1 MANRNRKKTA
11 SAEVVESVEKE
22 LYENVRAY
30 ISAAR
35 AKVYTVAN
43 AEMVKAYW
51 NVGREIVEKQGGA
64 DRAKYGNGLIRSLS
78 VKLTAEFGP
87 GYTGTNLRYMRLVY
101 LAFPNCHTLCDKL
114 SWSHYRLLAAVDK
127 IEARDFYLSEAVKC
141 KWSVRDLQRQIETQ
155 FYQRLIANHVDL
167 SSAGKLVKR
176 GKMDARDI
184 VRSPAILEFAG
195 ISPAE
200 YKEKDL
206 QTGLVKHLGKFM
218 LELGRGFALVREQCP
233 IQIGNETYHC
243 DLLFYNFIARCFVLI
258 DLKVGKVTPQDIGQM
273 QLYNHYYE
281 RESINPGDNPPIGI
295 VLGSDRDE
303 AVIRYTLN
311 EHERNLFAIISP
323 TSSDSRG
330 APNGTYARTCRN
342 RRGYGTPRPAA
353 ARAGKIFRTSQD
365 LQRRQV
371 MPQAKPEIGRSLV
384 ALILV
389 YYCQK

>member
-101 LAFPNCHTLCDKL
+101 LAFPICHTLCDKL

-206 QTGLVKHLGKFM
+206 QEGLVKHLSKFM
-218 LELGRGFALVREQCP
+218 LELGRGFALVARQKRLTLE
-233 IQIGNETYHC
+233 GKSYHV
-243 DLLFYNFIARCFVLI
+243 DLVFYNYILRCFVLC
-258 DLKVGKVTPQDIGQM
+258 DLKTDELTHADLGQM
-273 QLYNHYYE
+273 QMYVNYYE
-281 RESINPGDNPPIGI
+281 RELMKPGDNPPIGI
-295 VLGSDRDE
+295 VLCTDKGADL
-303 AVIRYTLN
+303 VRYTLPLHN
-311 EHERNLFAIISP
+311 KRIFAAKYKLHLPSEQELIAELRRERTAIEDAQLVTKLNAGEI
-323 TSSDSRG
+323 
-330 APNGTYARTCRN
+330 
-342 RRGYGTPRPAA
+342 RRIKKSASAT
-353 ARAGKIFRTSQD
+353 
-365 LQRRQV
+365 
-371 MPQAKPEIGRSLV
+371 AKSV
-384 ALILV
+384 
-389 YYCQK
+389 

>member
-35 AKVYTVAN
+35 AKDYTVAN

-273 QLYNHYYE
+273 QLYKHYYE
-281 RESINPGDNPPIGI
+281 REMMNPGDNPPIGI

-311 EHERNLFAIISP
+311 EHERNLFAVKYHLNLPTVEELQMELMRERAAIEEAMALRALPPDDKCVEGISLKVKK
-323 TSSDSRG
+323 T
-330 APNGTYARTCRN
+330 N
-342 RRGYGTPRPAA
+342 
-353 ARAGKIFRTSQD
+353 
-365 LQRRQV
+365 
-371 MPQAKPEIGRSLV
+371 EITKSV
-384 ALILV
+384 
-389 YYCQK
+389 

>member
-1 MANRNRKKTA
+1 MAKRKLKGVADATRA
-11 SAEVVESVEKE
+11 SLSQVEVVESVEKE

-35 AKVYTVAN
+35 AKVYAVAN

-51 NVGREIVEKQGGA
+51 NVGREIVEKQGGNERSA
-64 DRAKYGNGLIRSLS
+64 YGDGLVDRLAA
-78 VKLTAEFGP
+78 KLTAEFGP
-87 GYTGTNLRYMRLVY
+87 GYTRVNLFYMRRFY
-101 LAFPNCHTLCDKL
+101 LAFPNVHTLCKQL
-114 SWSHYRLLAAVDK
+114 SWSHYRTLITVENEKARQYYFE
-127 IEARDFYLSEAVKC
+127 EAIKS

-155 FYQRLIANHVDL
+155 FYQRLIANHSDL
-167 SSAGKLVKR
+167 STAGKLVKR
-176 GKMDARDI
+176 GKMEARDI

-206 QTGLVKHLGKFM
+206 QERLVKHLGKFM

-273 QLYNHYYE
+273 QLYKHYYE
-281 RESINPGDNPPIGI
+281 REMMNPGDNPPIGI

-311 EHERNLFAIISP
+311 ENERNLFAVKYHLHLP
-323 TSSDSRG
+323 TVEELSLELQRER
-330 APNGTYARTCRN
+330 AAIEEAMALRALPPPEA
-342 RRGYGTPRPAA
+342 GTPSAPRKTPKG
-353 ARAGKIFRTSQD
+353 GK
-365 LQRRQV
+365 
-371 MPQAKPEIGRSLV
+371 
-384 ALILV
+384 
-389 YYCQK
+389 

>member
-195 ISPAE
+195 ISLAE

-273 QLYNHYYE
+273 QLYKHYYE
-281 RESINPGDNPPIGI
+281 REMMNPGDNPPIGI

-311 EHERNLFAIISP
+311 EHERNLFAVKYHLHLPTVEELQMELMRERAAIEEAMALRALPPDDKCVEGISLKVKK
-323 TSSDSRG
+323 T
-330 APNGTYARTCRN
+330 N
-342 RRGYGTPRPAA
+342 
-353 ARAGKIFRTSQD
+353 
-365 LQRRQV
+365 
-371 MPQAKPEIGRSLV
+371 EITKSV
-384 ALILV
+384 
-389 YYCQK
+389 

>member
-1 MANRNRKKTA
+1 MAKRKLKGVADATRA
-11 SAEVVESVEKE
+11 SLSQVEVVESVEKE

-35 AKVYTVAN
+35 AKVYAVAN

-51 NVGREIVEKQGGA
+51 NVGREIVEKQGGNERSA
-64 DRAKYGNGLIRSLS
+64 YGDGLVDRLAA
-78 VKLTAEFGP
+78 KLTAEFGP
-87 GYTGTNLRYMRLVY
+87 GYTRVNLFYMRRFY
-101 LAFPNCHTLCDKL
+101 LAFPNVHTLCKQL
-114 SWSHYRLLAAVDK
+114 SWSHYRTLITVENEKARQYYFE
-127 IEARDFYLSEAVKC
+127 EAIKS

-155 FYQRLIANHVDL
+155 FYQRLIANHSDL
-167 SSAGKLVKR
+167 STAGKLVKR
-176 GKMDARDI
+176 GKMEARDI

-206 QTGLVKHLGKFM
+206 QEGLVKHLSKFM

-273 QLYNHYYE
+273 QLYKHYYE
-281 RESINPGDNPPIGI
+281 REMMNPGDNPPIGI

-311 EHERNLFAIISP
+311 EHERNLFAVKYHLNLP
-323 TSSDSRG
+323 TVEELQMELMRERAAIEEAMALRALPPPEPKKKS
-330 APNGTYARTCRN
+330 APCKTSKE
-342 RRGYGTPRPAA
+342 
-353 ARAGKIFRTSQD
+353 GK
-365 LQRRQV
+365 
-371 MPQAKPEIGRSLV
+371 
-384 ALILV
+384 
-389 YYCQK
+389 

>member
-1 MANRNRKKTA
+1 MANRNRKKTT
-11 SAEVVESVEKE
+11 SVEVVESVEKE
-22 LYENVRAY
+22 LYENVRSILAK
-30 ISAAR
+30 AR
-35 AKVYTVAN
+35 ATVYVAAN

-127 IEARDFYLSEAVKC
+127 IEARDFYLSEAVKS

-206 QTGLVKHLGKFM
+206 QEGLVKHLSKFM

-233 IQIGNETYHC
+233 IQIGDETYHC

-273 QLYNHYYE
+273 QLYKHYYE
-281 RESINPGDNPPIGI
+281 REMMNPGDNPPIGI
-295 VLGSDRDE
+295 VLSSDRDE

-311 EHERNLFAIISP
+311 EHERNLFAVKYHLHLP
-323 TSSDSRG
+323 TVEELQMELMRERAAIEEAMAIRALPPPESGRYSS
-330 APNGTYARTCRN
+330 APRKTSKG
-342 RRGYGTPRPAA
+342 
-353 ARAGKIFRTSQD
+353 GK
-365 LQRRQV
+365 
-371 MPQAKPEIGRSLV
+371 
-384 ALILV
+384 
-389 YYCQK
+389 